1 MDIKRKARFGPEG
14 RSSIPWN
21 QTWSTPSEKA
31 QGVFRPEPVYLIEA
45 EVNKRIQAGFLF
57 EIVET
62 RPAQRTNFPLPIM
75 WSVSPLSF
83 RYVKSQLIS

>member
-45 EVNKRIQAGFLF
+45 EVNKRIQAGFLS
-57 EIVET
+57 IS
-62 RPAQRTNFPLPIM
+62 
-75 WSVSPLSF
+75 SVSNLDIEDFPS
-83 RYVKSQLIS
+83 